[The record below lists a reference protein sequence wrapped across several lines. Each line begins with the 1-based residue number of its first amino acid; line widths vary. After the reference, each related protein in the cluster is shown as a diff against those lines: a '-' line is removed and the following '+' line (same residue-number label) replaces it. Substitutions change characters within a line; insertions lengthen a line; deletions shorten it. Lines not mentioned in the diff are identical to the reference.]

1 MALRHHAVLAP
12 VSQRYPPPVDTF
24 LRVTHPS
31 ATNAE
36 ASVRLA
42 CVKHAA
48 SVHSEPGSNSQVHSP
63 PDPERPSSSEPPC
76 THSTHRRFPNHPKI
90 TRHQAKSHPRHQTL
104 SGQHPGAD
112 RASHPLTSSPPTS
125 HQHQGRYHSHPSAQ
139 HPAIHT
145 GQPRTKHFQ
154 NRCTCQRTT
163 PDRPEITSGEVTI
176 RQSSETPL
184 PQRANEPKAPTP
196 ARQPRIT
203 SGVAGFYGPPRTM
216 SNGFHA
222 VSCNALDA

>member
-1 MALRHHAVLAP
+1 MRGA
-12 VSQRYPPPVDTF
+12 
-24 LRVTHPS
+24 
-31 ATNAE
+31 
-36 ASVRLA
+36 RLA

-76 THSTHRRFPNHPKI
+76 THSLTDDFPTIPRSPDTKPNHTQG
-90 TRHQAKSHPRHQTL
+90 TRPSQA
-104 SGQHPGAD
+104 QHPGAD

-203 SGVAGFYGPPRTM
+203 SGVAGFYAPWRNRSTPLPPGKIPFRKTRDPDLDR
-216 SNGFHA
+216 GARFEA
-222 VSCNALDA
+222 ALEHVALHEGLLLPSPAAT